1 MGLERN
7 LLLLILFTKI
17 EINFLFLREIH
28 MLLVLCYS
36 HSVVSAGVDNFHAG
50 NVAAAGSECKTAHEN
65 LDFLLPVLR
74 LIYLFVWL
82 ILTWF

>member
-36 HSVVSAGVDNFHAG
+36 HSVVSASVDNFHTG
-50 NVAAAGSECKTAHEN
+50 NMAAAGSECKTAHEN

-74 LIYLFVWL
+74 LIYLFGL
-82 ILTWF
+82 F